1 MKARVGR
8 AAYVN
13 ESYITKPDAGAI
25 GVAIW
30 MESLADTVRKTFVQP
45 QGTTTNKPTANI

>member
-13 ESYITKPDAGAI
+13 ESYITKPDAGAF

-30 MESLADTVRKTFVQP
+30 TEALADTLRQTF
-45 QGTTTNKPTANI
+45 GTD

>member
-13 ESYITKPDAGAI
+13 EAYITKPDAGAI

-30 MESLADTVRKTFVQP
+30 TEALAHTLAQTLSS
-45 QGTTTNKPTANI
+45 T